1 VDEGRKRVL
10 LIAASIL
17 AARKLAQ
24 YDGGKRVPA
33 TMSAIGDA
41 IRWAE
46 EIMKEMIHAGLRI
59 GGHNEEERSLRWA
72 RSESARPAIE
82 ETARPSAS
90 RYGGILTDTQN
101 YQLRLRLIRVGRC
114 FSFIHGLCGDDA
126 PGGRRF

>member
-33 TMSAIGDA
+33 TVSAIADA

-46 EIMKEMIHAGLRI
+46 EIM
-59 GGHNEEERSLRWA
+59 NEIDSRW
-72 RSESARPAIE
+72 SANR
-82 ETARPSAS
+82 
-90 RYGGILTDTQN
+90 
-101 YQLRLRLIRVGRC
+101 
-114 FSFIHGLCGDDA
+114 
-126 PGGRRF
+126 